1 MTPLALWSAVA
12 LVALTATACW
22 AVLARETAVYV
33 TSGLSFTAW
42 AWLAITGGD
51 VALVNVPGG
60 PVWVRKSLAS
70 LQYIALAFA
79 VISLVVFTMRLMG
92 AYPSPDANATESR
105 QSQTATNSSNSGT
118 R

>member
-12 LVALTATACW
+12 LVALVATACW

-42 AWLAITGGD
+42 SWLAITGGD
-51 VALVNVPGG
+51 VALVNVPNG
-60 PVWVRKSLAS
+60 PLWVRQSLAS
-70 LQYIALAFA
+70 LQFVALALA
-79 VISLVVFTMRLMG
+79 VISLVVFSMRLMG
-92 AYPSPDANATESR
+92 AYPSPQQNAAETE
-105 QSQTATNSSNSGT
+105 QSATTGT